1 MLGKFVLLGR
11 GGWHSMGE
19 ARLLSGDPM
28 GALEAFENQTGG
40 PEYLARRALALHA
53 LGRTDEFSDALATL
67 ESQFGEA
74 APERVAEVYAWT
86 GDLETASAWL
96 ERSLQQPPKGA
107 SAMAPFGH
115 LSPFLEPLLALPQW
129 QEVLRQYGLADDQL
143 AQIDFE
149 FTLPGE

>member
-1 MLGKFVLLGR
+1 
-11 GGWHSMGE
+11 MGE
-19 ARLLSGDPM
+19 ARLLSGDPA
-28 GALEAFENQTGG
+28 GALA
-40 PEYLARRALALHA
+40 
-53 LGRTDEFSDALATL
+53 SL

-74 APERVAEVYAWT
+74 APENVAEVYAWT

-96 ERSLQQPPKGA
+96 ERALQQPQGA
-107 SAMAPFGH
+107 SAMAPFDH